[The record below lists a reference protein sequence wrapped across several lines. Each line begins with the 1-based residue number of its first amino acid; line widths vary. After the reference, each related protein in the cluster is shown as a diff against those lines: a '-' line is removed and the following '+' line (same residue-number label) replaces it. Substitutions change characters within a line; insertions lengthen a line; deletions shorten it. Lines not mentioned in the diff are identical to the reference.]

1 MSEPG
6 VPSPGHRRYAGVIF
20 DVDGTLVDT
29 NYVHA
34 LCWWQAFSQYGHVVP
49 MARLHRAVGMGADLL
64 VEHVLDRQDREASD
78 IITAHSALFATWWEL
93 VQPLPGAESLLRW
106 CWKRQLT
113 TVIAS
118 SAKSRE
124 LDAMLDTLARPD
136 VDVIVSGDDV
146 EQAKPHP
153 DLLSTALER
162 AGLRAEDAVLVGD
175 SVWDVEA
182 AAQAGLDCIGLT
194 CGGTS
199 AEELTSAGAVQTFD
213 DPSRLLDHWR
223 GVEAEG

>member
-6 VPSPGHRRYAGVIF
+6 VPSPGRRRYAGVLF

-29 NYVHA
+29 TYVHA

-49 MARLHRAVGMGADLL
+49 MARLHRAVGMGAGPL
-64 VEHVLDRQDREASD
+64 VEHVLDRQDREAAD
-78 IITAHSALFATWWEL
+78 IITAHGALFATWWEL

-118 SAKSRE
+118 SARSRE

-136 VDVIVSGDDV
+136 VDVVVSGDDV

-162 AGLRAEDAVLVGD
+162 AGLRPEDAVLVGD
-175 SVWDVEA
+175 SIWDVEA
-182 AAQAGLDCIGLT
+182 AALTGLDCIGLT

-199 AEELTSAGAVQTFD
+199 ADELTSAGAVQTFD

-223 GVEAEG
+223 GVDD